1 MKRKRLWHTLRLWTI
16 SSSIKRVEY
25 ARKHNLYNAIGEN
38 VCIMDRKVPLYSNL
52 IRFHNN
58 IKVAS
63 NVHFI
68 THDITHYMLNCV
80 KMGGGISGSCWLYR
94 SYG

>member
-1 MKRKRLWHTLRLWTI
+1 MKGKRLWHTLHLWMI
-16 SSSIKRVEY
+16 SSSIKRTEY
-25 ARKHNLYNAIGEN
+25 ARKHNLYNAIGKN
-38 VCIMDRKVPLYSNL
+38 VSIMDRKVPLYSNL

-68 THDITHYMLNCV
+68 THDITHKMLNCV
-80 KMGGGISGSCWLYR
+80 NGGGDFKKLLAV
-94 SYG
+94 

>member
-68 THDITHYMLNCV
+68 THDITHCVLNCV
-80 KMGGGISGSCWLYR
+80 KNEGDFRKLLVV
-94 SYG
+94 